1 MNKNGALMKNI
12 SQKTPPGF
20 HTDTR
25 KKRGRRG
32 GSRPR
37 KGESEGMLFPK
48 PQKTKKKKIHH
59 DSILRSRKDWC
70 WLCDKP
76 KPTEEHHIFGGPNR
90 KASEEYGLKVYLC
103 PECHRTG
110 PAAAH
115 SCKGTADILHKA
127 GQRAFEEQ
135 VGSRREFVKIF
146 GKNYL

>member
-76 KPTEEHHIFGGPNR
+76 KPTEEHHIFG
-90 KASEEYGLKVYLC
+90 
-103 PECHRTG
+103 

-146 GKNYL
+146 GKN

>member
-1 MNKNGALMKNI
+1 MKNI

-25 KKRGRRG
+25 KKRDRYG
-32 GSRPR
+32 GSRSR
-37 KGESEGMLFPK
+37 KGESDEGLLFPK
-48 PQKTKKKKIHH
+48 QKTKKKKQIRRG
-59 DSILRSRKDWC
+59 SIIQGRKGWC
-70 WLCDKP
+70 WLCDKQ